1 MLKFSAY
8 CRPVVA
14 LKASRVEGGVVNK
27 KATAPASR
35 VVGALKCQN
44 AKLLPATPGSNQ
56 VPVYRASPL
65 LFLGPAKMLASTFF
79 CSAEM
84 HDPSRA
90 GLALL
95 AAVQVGTSR
104 CRLNAA
110 WQACPSFTW
119 PSVAPSSASQRS
131 TILRPMSWNSAGLTA
146 LVRSGWP
153 MASLEATLAYC
164 WAFHSWAVAALG
176 RLKPGLPASTPS
188 YWSA

>member
-84 HDPSRA
+84 HDPSREV
-90 GLALL
+90 L

-104 CRLNAA
+104 CRLKAA
-110 WQACPSFTW
+110 WQACTSFTW
-119 PSVAPSSASQRS
+119 QSVAPSSASQRS

-153 MASLEATLAYC
+153 LAPAGDTLAYC

-176 RLKPGLPASTPS
+176 RLKPGLPARMPS

>member
-14 LKASRVEGGVVNK
+14 LKASRVEGGVVNR

-110 WQACPSFTW
+110 WQACTSFHW
-119 PSVAPSSASQRS
+119 PLAP
-131 TILRPMSWNSAGLTA
+131 AGDI
-146 LVRSGWP
+146 
-153 MASLEATLAYC
+153 LAYC